1 VLSAAASN
9 GHLAGRNSQKT
20 AHFLIYYMAYSYA
33 ADFCEVQNYLSRN
46 KKPADVNCTHRPS
59 LCLSLSLRHTLSH
72 TQNTVAKLL
81 IKKRADL
88 NCRNYTHTP
97 SLSLSS
103 LLYTL
108 SHTHSG
114 KTVNQETRGY
124 QLPQLHT
131 HTHSFS
137 FSLSLTLSH
146 TPHSG
151 KTVNKETRGCQ
162 LPQLPRPDSA
172 AFGTQIRLH

>member
-1 VLSAAASN
+1 MYTYTCIQVLSAAASN

-46 KKPADVNCTHRPS
+46 KKPTDVNCTHRPS

-72 TQNTVAKLL
+72 TQHTVAKLL

-108 SHTHSG
+108 SLSHTQWQNCQSRNARIS
-114 KTVNQETRGY
+114 TAATA
-124 QLPQLHT
+124 HT
-131 HTHSFS
+131 HTLFL
-137 FSLSLTLSH
+137 FLSLFDTLSH
-146 TPHSG
+146 T
-151 KTVNKETRGCQ
+151 
-162 LPQLPRPDSA
+162 
-172 AFGTQIRLH
+172 TQWQNC